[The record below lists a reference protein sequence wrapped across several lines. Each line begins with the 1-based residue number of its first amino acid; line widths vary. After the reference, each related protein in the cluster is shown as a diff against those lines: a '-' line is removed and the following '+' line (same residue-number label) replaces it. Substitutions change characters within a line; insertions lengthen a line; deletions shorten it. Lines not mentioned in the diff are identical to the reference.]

1 MKKMQQS
8 FVLSAILV
16 IALSLF
22 IGCQPQTTSNNNSNT
37 NHLDEY
43 IKIQNEK
50 EANAIRNANYSN
62 LSTNEL
68 ERRLKEGVKNVR

>member
-1 MKKMQQS
+1 MKKMQHS

-16 IALSLF
+16 VALSLF
-22 IGCQPQTTSNNNSNT
+22 TSCQPQTANNNNSNT

-68 ERRLKEGVKNVR
+68 ERRLKEGVKNVK